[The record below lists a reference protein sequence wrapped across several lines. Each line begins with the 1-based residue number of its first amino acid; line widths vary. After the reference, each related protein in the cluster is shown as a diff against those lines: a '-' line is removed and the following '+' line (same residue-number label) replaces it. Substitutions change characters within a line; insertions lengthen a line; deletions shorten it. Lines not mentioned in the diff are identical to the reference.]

1 MTDSACSPTAN
12 AGELLQLRNCRLLRN
27 HILHENVDLW
37 VRHGRVIDPEKVFYD
52 ERRIADRIVD
62 CDGAIC
68 APGFIDMQIN
78 GGYGTDFS
86 NITGSDA
93 SSVAD
98 GVRLVGRHILEHG
111 VTSFCPT
118 LVTSPAETYRRILP
132 HIRKQRGGRHGATVL
147 GTHLEGPFI
156 NAGKKGAHPEHCI
169 RDFVSASGDD
179 EEGKEGI
186 RTMVDMYGADALAD
200 VSIVTL
206 APEKPGALPV
216 IGDLTRRG
224 IAVALGHSKANMAEG
239 EAGVLAGSSLIT
251 HLFNAMLPVSCW
263 RARRSPNILTHNS
276 LAHSSTIVIPD
287 WSVC

>member
-1 MTDSACSPTAN
+1 MIDSASSAN

-37 VRHGRVIDPEKVFYD
+37 VRHGRVIDPEKIFYD
-52 ERRIADRIVD
+52 ERRSADRVVD
-62 CDGAIC
+62 CYGAIC

-86 NITGSDA
+86 NIIGTDPS
-93 SSVAD
+93 SSVID
-98 GVRLVGRHILEHG
+98 GVRLVGRHIIEHG

-169 RDFVSASGDD
+169 RDFVGAKG
-179 EEGKEGI
+179 EGEKGEGF
-186 RTMVDMYGADALAD
+186 RTLLDMYGEDSLAD

-206 APEKPGALPV
+206 APEKPGAPAV
-216 IGDLTRRG
+216 ISELTRRG
-224 IAVALGHSKANMAEG
+224 ITVALGHSTANMADG
-239 EAGVLAGSSLIT
+239 EAGVLAGSCLIT
-251 HLFNAMLPVSCW
+251 HLFNAMLPVSLW
-263 RARRSPNILTHNS
+263 AL
-276 LAHSSTIVIPD
+276 
-287 WSVC
+287 